1 MVATASAPR
10 EALKAAMVKD
20 GIQNVTDS
28 HPHLQP
34 SRGHIEVYNRLS
46 LYPPVNIKR

>member
-10 EALKAAMVKD
+10 EALKVAMVKD
-20 GIQNVTDS
+20 GMQNVTDS

-34 SRGHIEVYNRLS
+34 TRGHIEVYAHPLPQ
-46 LYPPVNIKR
+46 LIIGTKG

>member
-20 GIQNVTDS
+20 GIKNVTDS

-34 SRGHIEVYNRLS
+34 TRGHIEVYAHTL
-46 LYPPVNIKR
+46 PHFPIGTKG